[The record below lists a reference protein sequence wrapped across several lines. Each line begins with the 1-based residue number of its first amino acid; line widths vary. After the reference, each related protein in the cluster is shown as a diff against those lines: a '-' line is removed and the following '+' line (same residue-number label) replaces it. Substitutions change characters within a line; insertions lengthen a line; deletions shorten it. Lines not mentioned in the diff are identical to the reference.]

1 MQIDNSLISAG
12 LGAFQSGQQRLAQAG
27 SEIAASTLPAMQP
40 SQAVAEVSDQLIQL
54 KVAEH
59 EAAVGAKMIRTA
71 DEVLGTLINTTA

>member
-1 MQIDNSLISAG
+1 MQIDNSLISTG

-27 SEIAASTLPAMQP
+27 GEIAAATLPAMQP
-40 SQAVAEVSDQLIQL
+40 SQAAAEVTEQMVQL

-59 EAAVGAKMIRTA
+59 EAAAGARMIRTA

>member
-27 SEIAASTLPAMQP
+27 GEIAARTLPAMQP
-40 SQAVAEVSDQLIQL
+40 SQAAAEVTEQLVQL
-54 KVAEH
+54 KVSEH

>member
-1 MQIDNSLISAG
+1 MQINNNLLSAG
-12 LGAFQSGQQRLAQAG
+12 LGAFQAGQQRLEQAG
-27 SEIAASTLPAMQP
+27 GEIAAATLPAMLP
-40 SQAVAEVSDQLIQL
+40 SQAAAEVTDQLVQL

>member
-27 SEIAASTLPAMQP
+27 GEIAAATLPAMQP
-40 SQAVAEVSDQLIQL
+40 SQAAAEVTEQMVQL

-59 EAAVGAKMIRTA
+59 EAAAGAKVIRTA

>member
-1 MQIDNSLISAG
+1 MQIDNSLISNG

-27 SEIAASTLPAMQP
+27 GEIAAATLPAMQP
-40 SQAVAEVSDQLIQL
+40 SQAAAEVTEQMVQL

-59 EAAVGAKMIRTA
+59 EAAAGARMIRTA

>member
-27 SEIAASTLPAMQP
+27 GEIAAATLPAMQP
-40 SQAVAEVSDQLIQL
+40 SQAAAEVTEQMVQL

-59 EAAVGAKMIRTA
+59 EAAAGARMIRTA